1 MEREALITLTQT
13 SLDKASGIQR
23 IEEAATELYKAL
35 QAGRDTG
42 KSIAGK
48 VYLHF
53 NNNAIEKWLLLWRGL
68 MNTGPTTLSSVNVYM
83 TTYRSWW
90 LRRSAD
96 RTAVYANYS

>member
-1 MEREALITLTQT
+1 MERETLVSLTQT

-42 KSIAGK
+42 KLIAGK
-48 VYLHF
+48 VPPHF
-53 NNNAIEKWLLLWRGL
+53 NNNAIKKWLLLWRGL
-68 MNTGPTTLSSVNVYM
+68 MNIGHTTLSSVNVYM

-90 LRRSAD
+90 SRR
-96 RTAVYANYS
+96 